1 MNELSLRE
9 KIESLVGSGATDFEI
24 SKEFK
29 ENIKSYLGSLDEMF
43 EADFG
48 REFLYRH
55 TKQLDTFLVE
65 MFRYILR
72 DSFGDYQ
79 PLINSIPVSMIA
91 LGSYGRQQLSVY
103 SDIDIM
109 LLYKEVKGYNVQP
122 ILERFLYMA
131 WDAGL
136 KIGHRVH
143 EVSEITEVA
152 KTDITIKTAL
162 LESRFIYGSR
172 FLWIEYQNK
181 LSQVRKT
188 EQKEF
193 VFAKLD
199 ELAKRHKKYKFS
211 MEPNIK

>member
-1 MNELSLRE
+1 MGEQSLRE
-9 KIESLVGSGATDFEI
+9 KIEALVGSGASDFEI

-29 ENIKSYLGSLDEMF
+29 NHIKSYLNSLDQLF
-43 EADFG
+43 ETDFG

-55 TKQLDTFLVE
+55 TKELDAFLVE

-79 PLINSIPVSMIA
+79 PLNNSIPVSMIA

-109 LLYKEVKGYNVQP
+109 LLYKEVKGYAIKP

-136 KIGHRVH
+136 KIGHKG
-143 EVSEITEVA
+143 A
-152 KTDITIKTAL
+152 
-162 LESRFIYGSR
+162 
-172 FLWIEYQNK
+172 
-181 LSQVRKT
+181 
-188 EQKEF
+188 
-193 VFAKLD
+193 
-199 ELAKRHKKYKFS
+199 
-211 MEPNIK
+211 

>member
-109 LLYKEVKGYNVQP
+109 LLYKEVKGYQVQP

-131 WDAGL
+131 WVAGV
-136 KIGHRVH
+136 KIGH
-143 EVSEITEVA
+143 
-152 KTDITIKTAL
+152 
-162 LESRFIYGSR
+162 
-172 FLWIEYQNK
+172 
-181 LSQVRKT
+181 
-188 EQKEF
+188 
-193 VFAKLD
+193 
-199 ELAKRHKKYKFS
+199 
-211 MEPNIK
+211 